1 MAELTRFSQLYPT
14 SEGPRYVKGHAVT
27 LALVGMSAVIYAS
40 MSLYFVRRNQER
52 RAGKEDW
59 KMAGKT
65 EEEIAEMGDENPRYM
80 YVI

>member
-1 MAELTRFSQLYPT
+1 M
-14 SEGPRYVKGHAVT
+14 KGHAVT
-27 LALVGMSAVIYAS
+27 LALVGMSAMIYAS
-40 MSLYFVRRNQER
+40 VSLYFVRRNHGR

-59 KMAGKT
+59 KMTGKT

>member
-1 MAELTRFSQLYPT
+1 MRGQ
-14 SEGPRYVKGHAVT
+14 AVT
-27 LALVGMSAVIYAS
+27 LALVAMSAVIYAS
-40 MSLYFVRRNQER
+40 MSLYFVKRNQGR

-59 KMAGKT
+59 KMAGKS

>member
-1 MAELTRFSQLYPT
+1 
-14 SEGPRYVKGHAVT
+14 
-27 LALVGMSAVIYAS
+27 MSAVIYAS
-40 MSLYFVRRNQER
+40 MSLYFVKRNQGR

-59 KMAGKT
+59 KMAGKS

>member
-1 MAELTRFSQLYPT
+1 MAELTVPQLYPN

-40 MSLYFVRRNQER
+40 MSLYFVRRNRGR

>member
-1 MAELTRFSQLYPT
+1 M
-14 SEGPRYVKGHAVT
+14 T
-27 LALVGMSAVIYAS
+27 LALVGMSAMIYAS
-40 MSLYFVRRNQER
+40 MSLYFVRRNRGR